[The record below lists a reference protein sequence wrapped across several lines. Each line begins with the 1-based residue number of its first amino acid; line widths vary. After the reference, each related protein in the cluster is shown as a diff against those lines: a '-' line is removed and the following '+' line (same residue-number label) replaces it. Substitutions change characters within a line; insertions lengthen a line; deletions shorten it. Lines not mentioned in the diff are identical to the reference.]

1 MEEKDLLDRQRE
13 VTDKVSTQVRTLAIG
28 LIAFTW
34 TALTTDTPTVK
45 AMAALVWP
53 WLLLIAGF
61 CFAALLADYGQYVC
75 ARLVVDEAYA
85 YGQDGKGQFSYN
97 TKTWAYRAQ
106 TWFYLLKQALLGGG
120 ILMAVTTVL
129 AVIVLKWPVL

>member
-1 MEEKDLLDRQRE
+1 M
-13 VTDKVSTQVRTLAIG
+13 TDKVSTQVRTLAIG

-34 TALTTDTPTVK
+34 TALTADTPTVK

-53 WLLLIAGF
+53 WLLLMAVF

-75 ARLVVDEAYA
+75 ARMVVDEAYA
-85 YGQDGKGQFSYN
+85 HGKDRSNQFSYN
-97 TKTWAYRAQ
+97 TRMLAYRAQ

-120 ILMAVTTVL
+120 VLMAVVSVL
-129 AVIVLKWPVL
+129 AVLVLKWPGLRSP

>member
-1 MEEKDLLDRQRE
+1 

-53 WLLLIAGF
+53 WLLLMAAF

-75 ARLVVDEAYA
+75 ARMVVDEAYA
-85 YGQDGKGQFSYN
+85 HGKDGCNQFSYN
-97 TKTWAYRAQ
+97 TKMVPYRAQ

-120 ILMAVTTVL
+120 VLMAVVTVL
-129 AVIVLKWPVL
+129 AVLVLKWPGSLSP